1 MRNKELISNVSSI
14 SCVENYFLGWCGE
27 QGIGA
32 GILFNRTYLPP
43 IKILTDFIFGGA
55 RFESYGEIP
64 RVMAV
69 AESYG
74 AVTHSA
80 ATELDFDGIDAAM
93 AAGSLALT
101 EVNAGFFKG
110 IALKP
115 WRSDHYIWLAEP
127 VRGGYGYLN
136 NYPLSKGSMG
146 KGKLAEVYGGKTLI
160 YARSKTDCVNA
171 AAAIADREK
180 QFCQIARAEHRGF
193 PLPDGADPTALRDAV
208 GVWKITRRRLADWFR
223 AALGDGC
230 EQARLVESLC
240 AELNGFYVWLG
251 ASVLRKRFDAG
262 QAQTKL
268 NGILGKEKELS
279 QIVKGGARL

>member
-1 MRNKELISNVSSI
+1 MRDKELIADAPSI
-14 SCVENYFLGWCGE
+14 SCVENYFLGWCRE
-27 QGIGA
+27 QRIGA
-32 GILFNRTYLPP
+32 GIVFNRTYLPP
-43 IKILTDFIFGGA
+43 IKILTDFMFGGA

-64 RVMAV
+64 RVMAA

-74 AVTHSA
+74 VVTHSA
-80 ATELDFDGIDAAM
+80 AAELDFENIDAAV
-93 AAGSLALT
+93 ADGSLALT

-115 WRSDHYIWLAEP
+115 WRSDHCIWLAEP

-160 YARSKTDCVNA
+160 YVKGKTDCVNA
-171 AAAIADREK
+171 AAVIADREK
-180 QFCQIARAEHRGF
+180 QFRQIARAEYGGF
-193 PLPDGADPTALRDAV
+193 PLPDGTSPTALRDAV

-223 AALGDGC
+223 AALGGMY
-230 EQARLVESLC
+230 EWARLVESLC

-251 ASVLRKRFDAG
+251 ASVLRKRFDIERA
-262 QAQTKL
+262 QARL
-268 NGILGKEKELS
+268 DGILGKEKELS